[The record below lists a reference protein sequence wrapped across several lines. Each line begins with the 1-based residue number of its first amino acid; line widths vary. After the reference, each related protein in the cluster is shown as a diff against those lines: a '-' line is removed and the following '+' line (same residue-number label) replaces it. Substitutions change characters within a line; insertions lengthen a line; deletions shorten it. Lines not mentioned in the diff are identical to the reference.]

1 MPDRPALTSADRA
14 LARLH
19 VEARDFTYWA
29 AQDGTDY
36 AVARLH
42 AALTEYHNATEEQP

>member
-1 MPDRPALTSADRA
+1 MSTDADRA

-29 AQDGTDY
+29 GQDGIDY
-36 AVARLH
+36 AVTRLH
-42 AALTEYHNATEEQP
+42 TALTNYHNATKEQP

>member
-1 MPDRPALTSADRA
+1 MTSDADRA

-29 AQDGTDY
+29 GQDGTDY

-42 AALTEYHNATEEQP
+42 TALTNYHNATEGTN

>member
-1 MPDRPALTSADRA
+1 MTTDADRA

-29 AQDGTDY
+29 GQDGTDY
-36 AVARLH
+36 AVTRLH
-42 AALTEYHNATEEQP
+42 AALTNYHNATKEQQ